1 MVMKKNSG
9 AQKDVRWDLSNIYKG
24 LDSADF
30 KKDCQRLGKLVAGAE
45 RYFSDNGIKKTEK
58 TIKADKKTAE
68 KASHAVEI
76 LNALYEL
83 YGTLDAFAASYYTTN
98 SYDKLAAKTTSEL
111 EKMSVP
117 LQNLGVAFSGFIGSI
132 GKGLADLIK
141 MDENLKKHEFSLIET
156 YDQSKYLMSEAEE
169 TLASELSLSGGQAF
183 SKLQGVVSSQ
193 LKVPVTIKGK
203 TEAMPIASVRNLA
216 YDTDEKIRKSAYEA
230 ELAGWESVKEPIAA
244 ALNGVKGHNIT
255 LNLHRKREDAL
266 HPSLDMNRIDRK
278 SLEAMMAAM
287 KASFPAFRKYFK
299 KKALRSG
306 RKSLPWWNLFAPA
319 GKIDRRFTY
328 NEACDFIIENFS
340 TFSEE
345 LGDFAKHAFKN
356 NWIDVYPRDGKRGGA
371 FCMEIPAAEESRILC
386 NFDGSFDQ
394 VTTIAHELGHAY
406 HNECQKG
413 LTMMQKSTPMA
424 LAETASIFCET
435 IIINAAIK
443 TASKAEK
450 LAILETQL
458 IGESQV
464 IVDIYS
470 RFLFE
475 KEVFE
480 RRENCE
486 LSAEDF
492 CDIMTRAQKA
502 TYGDGLD
509 AKHMHEYMWALKP
522 HYYTPG
528 LAFYNY
534 PYAFGQLFA
543 LGLYKNFQNEGAK
556 FVPKYNELLRST
568 GQARALELTKKFG
581 IDISK
586 PKFWS
591 DSLKIVEAHIDEYV
605 KL

>member
-1 MVMKKNSG
+1 MKKNSG

-371 FCMEIPAAEESRILC
+371 FCMDVPGVGESRIMC
-386 NFDGSFDQ
+386 NFDGSLDQ
-394 VTTIAHELGHAY
+394 VSTLAHELGHSL
-406 HNECQKG
+406 HNDCAVKAGKTELQKNT
-413 LTMMQKSTPMA
+413 LKEIRFEPM
-424 LAETASIFCET
+424 
-435 IIINAAIK
+435 
-443 TASKAEK
+443 
-450 LAILETQL
+450 
-458 IGESQV
+458 V
-464 IVDIYS
+464 
-470 RFLFE
+470 
-475 KEVFE
+475 
-480 RRENCE
+480 
-486 LSAEDF
+486 
-492 CDIMTRAQKA
+492 
-502 TYGDGLD
+502 
-509 AKHMHEYMWALKP
+509 
-522 HYYTPG
+522 
-528 LAFYNY
+528 
-534 PYAFGQLFA
+534 
-543 LGLYKNFQNEGAK
+543 
-556 FVPKYNELLRST
+556 
-568 GQARALELTKKFG
+568 
-581 IDISK
+581 
-586 PKFWS
+586 
-591 DSLKIVEAHIDEYV
+591 
-605 KL
+605 